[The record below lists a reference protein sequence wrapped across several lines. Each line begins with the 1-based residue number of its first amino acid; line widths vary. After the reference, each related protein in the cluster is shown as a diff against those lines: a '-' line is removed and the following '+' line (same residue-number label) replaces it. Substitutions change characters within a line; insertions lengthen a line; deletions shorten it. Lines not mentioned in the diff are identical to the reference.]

1 MLMGWISGVADPIGH
16 LERLLDGHGWV
27 PWIETPV
34 IASQLWL
41 VPETALAF
49 APGLMV
55 LHQLGVRD
63 AERDPPPR
71 SVWRWTVGVGF
82 AILLAAGTT
91 HVLVD
96 LPTGDLGPPEVV
108 ARVRLGTRVIDVAL
122 NAVVPA
128 LAEELYFRGRLF
140 TALSRWWP
148 PGATILVTTLAFAL
162 AHPVHLVPFALVW
175 GVGAGLAR
183 RHLGSFWPGVA
194 AHAVWNA
201 VAYADAWSLIG

>member
-1 MLMGWISGVADPIGH
+1 MKPARSASKACCGGRDVTENDATRRTDTAPPWRVLAVAAAWPMLMGWISGVADPIGH

-55 LHQLGVRD
+55 MHQLGVRD

-128 LAEELYFRGRLF
+128 LAEELYFRGSAAGWCSSTSVRLF
-140 TALSRWWP
+140 R
-148 PGATILVTTLAFAL
+148 TIST
-162 AHPVHLVPFALVW
+162 
-175 GVGAGLAR
+175 GGDVGYPR
-183 RHLGSFWPGVA
+183 NS
-194 AHAVWNA
+194 
-201 VAYADAWSLIG
+201 